1 MDSSIGSPESETK
14 RRRRHRQILSC
25 KICKTKKIKCEQETD
40 ENVLKNYSATEKA
53 NGIPCKQCIKRGCAC
68 EYFQKIDTKKELLQ
82 KERIK
87 RKEERLA
94 RLQSKN
100 NGDDSKKIKKPRK
113 PRKKNSEQLN
123 ITEQNIT
130 GGPSIIKNQKEDN
143 DFDSNNYNT
152 NSASTLNNSILPN
165 GVPPSAEDLMAQTSK
180 NNNNNNNNNLPILP
194 SAQELLNY
202 GMVINSPANV
212 SGMQLGSN
220 MMIPSIA
227 SPQTSITGNNNAT
240 LKDLANVVSNDIN
253 RNRQSFSNG
262 IPQQGYFSKGLPNP
276 MSPNITSNNNIGLSN
291 SYNHVHQHSII
302 TPYQQRKHMHDTH
315 QPPMHPLNSS
325 HKLASNFVQRTPS
338 ISSPPH
344 ASIMKT
350 NQQLPQK
357 MQSPIEITNILKP
370 LSISPSGIQQ
380 QGSVS
385 ATGMN
390 QLPAIQNSPLLQNQ
404 SQSAVST
411 PSFTEKYF
419 AFPTSQLIE
428 NPIRKLDLHSIQN
441 EAVFS
446 CSAISVRPWFEQSKL
461 VKKHK
466 ALFDNLKEK
475 SHERRDKEN
484 GSGIGSIKKDRMLLL
499 NNIGA
504 GGKTL
509 WDEIA
514 KILPP
519 MHVLREIIVTY
530 FNSNLHFYIRILDRV
545 STFGILDKYFEVE
558 NQEDEEKN
566 SQSNMD
572 SKDPSELND
581 KILGFKISPSDN
593 FFNIGIVFQIYR
605 IVMAKQLTE
614 TEDDLFR
621 QMEISLNGLSSGYI
635 WSFSKLQFS
644 LLCYMQRHLNLEL
657 SDFGFNFKIL
667 AEHIASSCLKT
678 GLNKGVHKFITANN
692 KIPEWILRNLY
703 LWAHYFDLIHALEGG
718 SPLIIPFD
726 PIVEE
731 QELKC
736 SERGRD
742 GLIRRFLLLGRK
754 ILNALYE
761 PYGRPDI
768 EGMLEKIDEFERL
781 ELLPMSSYCNLST
794 INNVDL
800 FDYLILIPLM
810 NIKLTLHMLRY
821 FIVNNEN
828 DIKEEHEQDKTS
840 TDPAYFFGM
849 CFSILA
855 IIIVLR
861 EQWQHTLQNKE
872 SVLTFKEPLAIN
884 VDHLSYFHSLAVQRD
899 LIDKVGIT
907 FYEMLYQLRNQNNLE
922 SPESD
927 SEINTNYSCDD
938 ILSCLI
944 SLVLVK
950 QPLPMD
956 LKLKHEDLLKS
967 FLILVERFY
976 KVDSF
981 GNEKQPNIHIKEFE
995 TIFRNIYTGNGN
1007 LEAAL
1012 TPRFILDP
1020 NQNNNNEVYNN
1031 IPTNNADSVGTIGGI
1046 WQKPPEEMYNS
1057 NNNSNANPPIPP
1069 VWSEDDVNV
1078 LQLFD
1083 VDFTT
1088 FLTPFL

>member
-40 ENVLKNYSATEKA
+40 ENVLKNYSAAEKA

-100 NGDDSKKIKKPRK
+100 NVDDSKKIKKPRK

-123 ITEQNIT
+123 ISEQNIT
-130 GGPSIIKNQKEDN
+130 GGPSIIKN
-143 DFDSNNYNT
+143 
-152 NSASTLNNSILPN
+152 
-165 GVPPSAEDLMAQTSK
+165 LMAHTTK

-212 SGMQLGSN
+212 
-220 MMIPSIA
+220 PDF
-227 SPQTSITGNNNAT
+227 NNRKHNAT

-253 RNRQSFSNG
+253 RNNLC
-262 IPQQGYFSKGLPNP
+262 YFSKGLPNP
-276 MSPNITSNNNIGLSN
+276 MSPNSIPNNIGN

-338 ISSPPH
+338 ISSPPQ
-344 ASIMKT
+344 ASIMKP

-390 QLPAIQNSPLLQNQ
+390 QLPAIQNSPLLQTQ

-504 GGKTL
+504 GEGNL

-572 SKDPSELND
+572 SKDSSELDD
-581 KILGFKISPSDN
+581 KILGFKVSPSDN
-593 FFNIGIVFQIYR
+593 FFNIGIVLQIYR

-1012 TPRFILDP
+1012 TPRFMLDP
-1020 NQNNNNEVYNN
+1020 NQNNNNNEVYNN

-1057 NNNSNANPPIPP
+1057 NNNSNGNPPIPP